1 MEQLYKVYYE
11 IKDDLGLLKFMPFM
25 KTEMEKELM
34 RVYNIYASEI
44 NGSGITA
51 ILNKTFDQL
60 HPNYFEDN
68 KGKDWTELIE
78 YNQFIADMY
87 MKAIVNKFNREN
99 ISRILD
105 FYVDPK
111 EIAFTGKLKHFPKIT
126 ISFYLKPVE

>member
-25 KTEMEKELM
+25 KTKMEKELM
-34 RVYNIYASEI
+34 RVYNIYASEA
-44 NGSGITA
+44 NGGITDL
-51 ILNKTFDQL
+51 LNETFNQL

-68 KGKDWTELIE
+68 KDKDWTELIE

-87 MKAIVNKFNREN
+87 MKAIVNELNRKK

-111 EIAFTGKLKHFPKIT
+111 ELVFTGRLKRFPKIT
-126 ISFYLKPVE
+126 ISFYMKPVE

>member
-25 KTEMEKELM
+25 KTKMEKELM
-34 RVYNIYASEI
+34 RVYNIYASET
-44 NGSGITA
+44 NGGITEL
-51 ILNKTFDQL
+51 LNETFKQL

-111 EIAFTGKLKHFPKIT
+111 EIVFTGRLKHFPKIT